1 MSDAKLA
8 NPEPKLANLEPKLA
22 NPEPKLANPELA
34 AVEVHGVTRASFILR
49 GALAAG
55 AVYGATA
62 VAPFVSSALAET
74 TTGGGTSTSGDA
86 EILNFALTLEYLE
99 AAFYNVKGAEVGLS
113 GQAKTYAKE
122 FGAEEAAHV
131 AALAAAIKQL
141 GGTPVKK
148 PTFVFPATNQ
158 SSFLALASTLE
169 NTGVGAYNGAAP
181 SLTSKQVLAEAG
193 SIVQVEA
200 RHAAAIDLLIGKSP
214 TPNEGFD
221 KPLTKSQVLAAAG
234 PLIKS

>member
-1 MSDAKLA
+1 MTAETITDNKLA
-8 NPEPKLANLEPKLA
+8 H
-22 NPEPKLANPELA
+22 PELA
-34 AVEVHGVTRASFILR
+34 AFEVHGITRASFMLR

-55 AVYGATA
+55 AVYGTSA
-62 VAPFVSSALAET
+62 VAPFVSQALAQS
-74 TTGGGTSTSGDA
+74 GGGDA

-99 AAFYNVKGAEVGLS
+99 TAFYTVKGKQVGLS
-113 GQAKTYAKE
+113 GQAKAYAKQ
-122 FGAEEAAHV
+122 FGMEEEQHV
-131 AALAAAIKQL
+131 AALTGAVKEL

-148 PTFVFPATNQ
+148 PTFVFPVTDEQ
-158 SSFLALASTLE
+158 SFLALASVLE

-181 SLTSKQVLAEAG
+181 SLKSKQILGVAG

-214 TPNEGFD
+214 TPNGGFD
-221 KPLTKSQVLAAAG
+221 LPLTKKQVLAKAG

>member
-1 MSDAKLA
+1 MSDAKL
-8 NPEPKLANLEPKLA
+8 E

-74 TTGGGTSTSGDA
+74 STTGGAASTNSDV

-99 AAFYNVKGAEVGLS
+99 SAFYNVKGNEVGLS
-113 GQAKTYAKE
+113 GQAKAYAKE